1 MFGLWFC
8 TSFFEQIA
16 SNSLI
21 PYSRYFFTLI
31 PHPTLVYVSSL
42 FPGALLLFR
51 ILFFLFPNPRRT
63 LKKTDFDAKA
73 NKCKIW
79 IGPYDVKAI
88 P

>member
-1 MFGLWFC
+1 MTIYTG
-8 TSFFEQIA
+8 TGRGGGGGGI
-16 SNSLI
+16 LI
-21 PYSRYFFTLI
+21 PYFRYFFTLI

-42 FPGALLLFR
+42 FR
-51 ILFFLFPNPRRT
+51 ILLFLFPNPRRT